1 MKHEDQFVGGGTL
14 ANQVAV
20 AQASLNYKGRFVAQ
34 ERPEA
39 IARRNEPDPVATF
52 SHRAE
57 TEGID

>member
-1 MKHEDQFVGGGTL
+1 MNEDNPNSGGTI

-39 IARRNEPDPVATF
+39 IARRTQPDPVATF
-52 SHRAE
+52 SRRSQ